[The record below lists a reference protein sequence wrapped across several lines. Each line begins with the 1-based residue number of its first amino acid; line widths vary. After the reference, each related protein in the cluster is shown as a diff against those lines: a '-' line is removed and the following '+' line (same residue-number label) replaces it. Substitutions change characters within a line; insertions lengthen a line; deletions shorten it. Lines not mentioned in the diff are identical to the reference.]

1 MRFDD
6 IIIGGGLSGLVSGI
20 SLAEGGRKCLI
31 VSQGQSTLN
40 FSSGALEFL
49 ACEEGVSYEEA
60 LKTLPE
66 SHPYSKMGAEHLSY
80 LRGEAAGLF
89 GRAGIAMRSDLRC
102 NHWRITPLGV
112 LKPVWMSLKEMTY
125 FSRESLPKKVLVAG
139 IKGFLDFNASF
150 VASGLA
156 EAGVDAKVC
165 EVSIRELDELRDNAS
180 EFRSA
185 NLARILDGY
194 AIDRLAEAVRK
205 EAEDVDCILLPAVF
219 GLENAKSAER
229 MLAKLGKEAAFIPTM
244 APSVPGIRLQK
255 QLKKRFVALG
265 GTFISGDNVLGAEL
279 KDGRIESIRTER
291 HDDTRFGA
299 ENFIFACGSF
309 FSNGLKAT
317 PEEIFEPIL
326 HLDVDYSGSHGDWF
340 NEDVYA
346 AQPYLSFGVKTD
358 RSLHVCLGGKSLP
371 NAWAV
376 GQLLSGALPLKC
388 GCLGG
393 VSVLS
398 ALYAAGQIKLASL

>member
-6 IIIGGGLSGLVSGI
+6 IIIGGGLSGLLCGI
-20 SLAEGGRKCLI
+20 SLAETGRKCLI

-49 ACEEGVSYEEA
+49 ACEEGVSYEQA
-60 LKTLPE
+60 LKSLPG
-66 SHPYSKMGAEHLSY
+66 SHPYSKIGAEHLFV
-80 LRGEAAGLF
+80 LRAEAAGLF
-89 GRAGIAMRSDLRC
+89 ERAGIPMRSDIRC

-112 LKPVWMSLKEMTY
+112 LKPVWMSLSEMTF
-125 FSRESLPKKVLVAG
+125 FSKKDLPEKILVAG

-150 VASGLA
+150 VASGLS

-165 EVSIRELDELRDNAS
+165 EVSVRELDELRDNAS

-185 NLARILDGY
+185 NLARALDGY
-194 AIDRLAEAVRK
+194 AIDRLAEAIN
-205 EAEDVDCILLPAVF
+205 AESPEVDYILLPAVF
-219 GLENAKSAER
+219 GLENGKSVER
-229 MLAKLGKEAAFIPTM
+229 MLSKLDKPAALIPTM

-255 QLKKRFVALG
+255 LLKKRFVALG
-265 GTFISGDNVLGAEL
+265 GTFISGDNVISAEVNG
-279 KDGRIESIRTER
+279 GRIDSIRTER
-291 HDDTRFGA
+291 HGDTRFLA
-299 ENFIFACGSF
+299 ENVIFATGSF

-346 AQPYLSFGVKTD
+346 VQPYLSFGVKTD
-358 RSLHVCLGGKSLP
+358 DSLRVSLGGKTLE

-376 GQLLSGALPLKC
+376 GQLLSGSLPLKI

-398 ALYAAGQIKLASL
+398 ALYVAGQIKLAAQ